1 MRIQVKISNLFVFIY
16 YKVEQI
22 SNQGVD
28 ANNTTTVSK
37 RQKNYQNCP
46 TAMTKKNVKQNPKHK
61 ELSRL
66 SYSHEKKKKKKKQ
79 TEFLPELIKEE
90 KPIHKLKLP
99 HPNERKK

>member
-46 TAMTKKNVKQNPKHK
+46 TAMTK
-61 ELSRL
+61 
-66 SYSHEKKKKKKKQ
+66 
-79 TEFLPELIKEE
+79 IK
-90 KPIHKLKLP
+90 
-99 HPNERKK
+99 RKTKSKTQRIIKAVLQP